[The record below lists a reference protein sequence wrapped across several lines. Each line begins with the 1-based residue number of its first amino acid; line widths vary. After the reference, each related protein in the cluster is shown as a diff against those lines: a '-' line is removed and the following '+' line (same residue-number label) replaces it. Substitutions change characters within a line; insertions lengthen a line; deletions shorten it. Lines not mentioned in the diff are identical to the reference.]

1 MTRAGPQQPDEA
13 LASSVVRIKGQSGE
27 PVGVAF
33 FIAPNLV
40 LTCAHVV
47 AYALGRPRLQKVVAR
62 ASVTLDV
69 PLVAELKGKTWTAE
83 VEHFVPERDDES
95 GDIAVLRLRDAI
107 PGTRRIPMIE
117 PDTAWDHAVG
127 VVGFTGAQPGG
138 IWSRGRPSGTN
149 EQGWRQFSR
158 LDSEEPRVKK
168 GFSGS
173 PVWDSQLGAAIGL
186 IAVTQND
193 HEAPQTFMIRTS
205 TLIAELPQLKE
216 ALQPDSPFR
225 SLKAFGEN
233 DAEVFFGRDDDIDNV
248 AGALQGH
255 HGGVTVYGPSG
266 SGKSSLAL
274 AGVVPRM
281 RKAGYDV
288 LVVNAGA
295 ISSLVAALATE
306 MYEAFCSG
314 SGGSTRVRNAGEVQ
328 EWLAQMGL
336 ADTLHRIRGA
346 AGGKLLVVLDQA
358 EALLA
363 RDPADVAQAV
373 EVLFPS
379 GPPVEGL
386 SVLVTLRADFM
397 DAALKHPSLG
407 PAVHAGVTLP
417 LTPMSREQLRDV
429 VSKPLEQIPGVRY
442 EEGLVERI
450 LADAGDE
457 PGRLPLLG
465 FTLDKL
471 WEGQQDGLLRFA
483 IYEKEGGVTGAL
495 ARHAEEA
502 WKLCIQKHDA
512 LQAKRLLTGLIRVLP
527 GSSTPLRRRLTRQE
541 AQQKRWDI
549 AQWFTTDE
557 RRLLVVHGGPGEPES
572 VELVHEALVE
582 VWPALRDQARADSS
596 FLAGRAEL
604 AHEHKRWANGNK
616 ATGLLPGPVQLAA
629 LEERL
634 KGREAELDD
643 AEVHFLLRARQ
654 LRQVR
659 RNRLRAAWTA
669 AAVVLALIVGLSTF
683 LVYQQRVS
691 TQREEESRSRLLA
704 NYSAE
709 VAKRDPGHAALIAM
723 GAYEISPTD
732 EARNAMLRRYDQ
744 FKEVAWVLTGPEG
757 KIRNVASSVDG
768 TVTLATT
775 DNGRATLFVRQAE
788 GRTQQ
793 LQLSLDEMAFH
804 PLVSRDGRRIAYLS
818 AAGALVWHDVAVTAA
833 EAKDILGKPHTLRG
847 AEFKEIAEQVNWLSE
862 SETFMAFSPGAGR
875 LATIADGRLGLW
887 DLATGRHQNVPGRVP
902 TQGGVSV
909 WFGPD
914 ENTLVVRHTDSK
926 TGAASLK
933 AVESGTGKVR
943 ELAENVDPRATN
955 SPTALSGDG
964 SVLVVCSQVKRGDEV
979 NAAYRALRVA
989 DGRVLNTYTYS
1000 GTNSDCGA
1008 IAVDKKGERFA
1019 VNHHGVIVE
1028 TRHERRVRH
1037 VMAPSSAIATGQ
1049 LLGDEY
1055 KPVVLTVA
1063 DDGISLAAVPLP
1075 PSDVDG
1081 SHIDVS
1087 SPRLIDGGKTLVARV
1102 RHWDKPDGDLTLALV
1117 DAASGK
1123 IASSVK
1129 RPQLIGAQDPAAENS
1144 LSVND
1149 AGTLVA
1155 DVVGPDKILIREIP
1169 SLRLVAEIT
1178 TFTPP
1183 VDERGHAEPITL
1195 AFLRGGDELVT
1206 LSGSRIE
1213 HWNARTGRHISK
1225 TIDAHTIPFGETPR
1239 SSSAEVG
1246 FRSDFALN
1254 SRPEAGYAQ
1263 VMIYGNQVLHAIN
1276 LRTGKEN
1283 RALRVRLGRD
1293 VERAFLDSSGNFA
1306 AAKTSGGMLEL
1317 WRAAAGQRPHRVVG
1331 PLGPLGSN
1339 DRFTGDGYAF
1349 GFTTNDGEF
1358 YVANGSTVRFQQL
1371 SNPNSFKTYDFA
1383 TNQYFLAATK
1393 DGKTLLRTLSGG
1405 GFGGGN
1411 GERGRLDLIH
1421 LDPELWKRHL
1431 CDVVG
1436 HDLTQDERRG
1446 LPAGL
1451 PDRICPS

>member
-1 MTRAGPQQPDEA
+1 M
-13 LASSVVRIKGQSGE
+13 
-27 PVGVAF
+27 AF
-33 FIAPNLV
+33 LIAPDLV

-47 AYALGRPRLQKVVAR
+47 AYALGYPRLQKVVAR
-62 ASVTLDV
+62 TSVTLDV

-83 VEHFVPERDDES
+83 VEHFVPEREDES
-95 GDIAVLRLRDAI
+95 GDIAVLRLRDVI
-107 PGTRRIPMIE
+107 PGTRPIPMVE

-186 IAVTQND
+186 IVVTQND

-205 TLIAELPQLKE
+205 TLSAELPQLKE

-233 DAEVFFGRDDDIDNV
+233 DAEVFFGRDDDIANV
-248 AGALQGH
+248 SGALRGH
-255 HGGVTVYGPSG
+255 HGAVTVYGPSG

-295 ISSLVAALATE
+295 IGSLVAALATE
-306 MYEAFCSG
+306 MYEAFCFG
-314 SGGSTRVRNAGEVQ
+314 PGGSTRVRNAGEVQ

-363 RDPADVAQAV
+363 RDPSDVAQAV

-379 GPPVEGL
+379 GPPAAGL

-483 IYEKEGGVTGAL
+483 TYEKEGGVAGAL

-512 LQAKRLLTGLIRVLP
+512 LQAQRLLTGLIRVLP

-604 AHEHKRWANGNK
+604 AHERERWANGNK
-616 ATGLLPGPVQLAA
+616 AAGLLPGTVQLAA

-643 AEVHFLLRARQ
+643 AEANFLLRARR

-709 VAKRDPGHAALIAM
+709 VAKSDPGQAALIAM

-744 FKEVAWVLTGPEG
+744 FKEAAWVLTGPEG

-768 TVTLATT
+768 TVTFATT

-818 AAGALVWHDVAVTAA
+818 AAGALVWHDVAVTAT
-833 EAKDILGKPHTLRG
+833 EPKDILGKPHSLRG
-847 AEFKEIAEQVNWLSE
+847 AEFKEITEQVNSLIE
-862 SETFMAFSPGAGR
+862 SENFMAFSPGAGH
-875 LATIADGRLGLW
+875 LATIAEGRLGLW
-887 DLATGRHQNVPGRVP
+887 DLRTGRHQNVPSRVP

-943 ELAENVDPRATN
+943 ELAGNVDPKATN

-964 SVLVVCSQVKRGDEV
+964 SVLVVCSQVARGDEV
-979 NAAYRALRVA
+979 DAAYRALRVA

-1008 IAVDKKGERFA
+1008 IAVDEKGDRFA

-1028 TRHERRVRH
+1028 TRNARRVRH
-1037 VMAPSSAIATGQ
+1037 VMAPSSAVATGQ
-1049 LLGDEY
+1049 LLGDEHQ
-1055 KPVVLTVA
+1055 PLVLTVA
-1063 DDGISLAAVPLP
+1063 DGDISLAAVPLT
-1075 PSDVDG
+1075 PSDIDG
-1081 SHIDVS
+1081 SHIDVN

-1102 RHWDKPDGDLTLALV
+1102 RRWDKPDNSFTLALV
-1117 DAASGK
+1117 DAASGL
-1123 IASSVK
+1123 ISSSVK
-1129 RPQLIGAQDPAAENS
+1129 RPQLIGAQDPDAENS

-1178 TFTPP
+1178 TLTPP

-1195 AFLRGGDELVT
+1195 AFLRGGDELAT

-1213 HWNARTGRHISK
+1213 HWNARTGRHLSRP
-1225 TIDAHTIPFGETPR
+1225 IDAHALPFGETPR

-1254 SRPEAGYAQ
+1254 SRPETGYAQ

-1276 LRTGKEN
+1276 LRTGREN
-1283 RALRVRLGRD
+1283 RALRVPLGRD
-1293 VERAFLDSSGNFA
+1293 VERAFLDSSGHYA

-1317 WRAAAGQRPHRVVG
+1317 WWAAAGQRPHRVVG

-1339 DRFTGDGYAF
+1339 DNFTGEGYTF
-1349 GFTTNDGEF
+1349 GFTANDGEF

-1371 SNPNSFKTYDFA
+1371 SNPSSFKTYDFA
-1383 TNQYFLAATK
+1383 ANQYFLAATK
-1393 DGKTLLRTLSGG
+1393 DGNTLLRTLSGG

-1411 GERGRLDLIH
+1411 GENGRLDLIH

-1451 PDRICPS
+1451 PDRICPT

>member
-1 MTRAGPQQPDEA
+1 MGA
-13 LASSVVRIKGQSGE
+13 
-27 PVGVAF
+27 AF
-33 FIAPNLV
+33 FVAPDLV

-47 AYALGRPRLQKVVAR
+47 AYALGHPGLQKVAAR
-62 ASVTLDV
+62 TSVTLDV

-95 GDIAVLRLRDAI
+95 GDIAVLRLKDAI
-107 PGTRRIPMIE
+107 PGTRPIPMVE
-117 PDTAWDHAVG
+117 PGTAWDHAVG
-127 VVGFTGAQPGG
+127 VVGFTGAHPGG
-138 IWSRGRPSGTN
+138 LWSRGRPSGTN

-158 LDSEEPRVKK
+158 LNNEEPRVTK

-186 IAVTQND
+186 IVVTQND
-193 HEAPQTFMIRTS
+193 HEAQQTFMIRTS
-205 TLIAELPQLKE
+205 TLSKELPQLKE
-216 ALQPDSPFR
+216 VLHPDSPFR
-225 SLKAFGEN
+225 SLTAFGEN
-233 DAEVFFGRDDDIDNV
+233 DAEVFFGRDDDINTV
-248 AGALQGH
+248 VGALRGH

-288 LVVNAGA
+288 LVVNAGTS
-295 ISSLVAALATE
+295 SSLAAALATE
-306 MYEAFCSG
+306 VYEAFRPG
-314 SGGSTRVRNAGEVQ
+314 PGGSARVRNAGEVQ
-328 EWLAQMGL
+328 EWLTQMGL

-373 EVLFPS
+373 EVLFPP
-379 GPPVEGL
+379 GPPAEGL

-407 PAVHAGVTLP
+407 PAVRAGVTLP

-429 VSKPLEQIPGVRY
+429 VTRPLGRIPGVRY

-450 LADAGDE
+450 LDDAGGE
-457 PGRLPLLG
+457 PGTLPLLG
-465 FTLDKL
+465 FALVKL
-471 WEGQQDGLLRFA
+471 WDGQQDGLLRFA
-483 IYEKEGGVTGAL
+483 TYEKEGGVTGAL
-495 ARHAEEA
+495 ARHADDV
-502 WKLCIQKHDA
+502 WKLCIQKHDE

-549 AQWFTTDE
+549 AQWFTTHE
-557 RRLLVVHGGPGEPES
+557 RRLLIVHGGHREPES

-604 AHEHKRWANGNK
+604 AHERERWAKGNR
-616 ATGLLPGPVQLAA
+616 AAGLLPGPVQLAA
-629 LEERL
+629 VEERL

-643 AEVHFLLRARQ
+643 AEADFLLLARR
-654 LRQVR
+654 LRQSR

-683 LVYQQRVS
+683 LIYQQRVS
-691 TQREEESRSRLLA
+691 TQRDEESRSRLLA
-704 NYSAE
+704 NYSTEA
-709 VAKRDPGHAALIAM
+709 AKRDPGQAALIAM

-744 FKEVAWVLTGPEG
+744 FKGAAWVLTGPEG
-757 KIRNVASSVDG
+757 RIRNVASSVDG

-818 AAGALVWHDVAVTAA
+818 ATGAIVWHDVVVTAA
-833 EAKDILGKPHTLRG
+833 ESKDMLGKPHSLRG
-847 AEFKEIAEQVNWLSE
+847 AEFKEITDQMSWLSE
-862 SETFMAFSPGAGR
+862 IETFMAFSPGAGR
-875 LATIADGRLGLW
+875 LVTVTDGRLGLW
-887 DLATGRHQNVPGRVP
+887 DLATGRHQDVPGRVP
-902 TQGGVSV
+902 TQGAVSV

-914 ENTLVVRHTDSK
+914 ENTLVVRHADSK
-926 TGAASLK
+926 TGAASLT
-933 AVESGTGKVR
+933 AVDSGTGKVR
-943 ELAENVDPRATN
+943 ELADKVNPTSLH

-964 SVLVVCSQVKRGDEV
+964 SVLVVCSQVKRRDEKF
-979 NAAYRALRVA
+979 AAYRALRVT
-989 DGRVLNTYTYS
+989 DGRVLNTYTDS
-1000 GTNSDCGA
+1000 EAHSSCGA
-1008 IAVDKKGERFA
+1008 IAVDEKGERFA
-1019 VNHHGVIVE
+1019 AHGVIVE
-1028 TRHERRVRH
+1028 TRHERRVRQ
-1037 VMAPSSAIATGQ
+1037 ATASLSAVATGR
-1049 LLGDEY
+1049 LLGDEHQ
-1055 KPVVLTVA
+1055 PLVLNIA
-1063 DDGISLAAVPLP
+1063 DGDTALAALPLTP
-1075 PSDVDG
+1075 RGVDG
-1081 SHIDVS
+1081 SHIDVN

-1117 DAASGK
+1117 DAASGQIK
-1123 IASSVK
+1123 SSVK
-1129 RPQLIGAQDPAAENS
+1129 RPKLLGAQDPAAENS

-1155 DVVGPDKILIREIP
+1155 DVVGPDEIVIRQIP
-1169 SLRLVAEIT
+1169 SLRKVAEIT
-1178 TFTPP
+1178 TLMPP
-1183 VDERGHAEPITL
+1183 VDERGHAEPIAL

-1213 HWNARTGRHISK
+1213 NWNARTGRHLSK
-1225 TIDAHTIPFGETPR
+1225 MIDVQGLPFAKNIQPR

-1254 SRPEAGYAQ
+1254 SRPEAGYVQ
-1263 VMIYGNQVLHAIN
+1263 VMIYGNHVMYAID

-1283 RALRVRLGRD
+1283 RAMRVQLGRD
-1293 VERAFLDSSGNFA
+1293 IERAFLDSSGHFA
-1306 AAKTSGGMLEL
+1306 AAKSAGGMLEL
-1317 WRAAAGQRPHRVVG
+1317 WQAEAGQRPHRVVG
-1331 PLGPLGSN
+1331 PIGPLGSTEK
-1339 DRFTGDGYAF
+1339 FTGDGFTF
-1349 GFTTNDGEF
+1349 GFTANGGEF
-1358 YVANGSTVRFQQL
+1358 YVATGSSVRFQQL
-1371 SNPNSFKTYDFA
+1371 SNPSSFKTYDFA
-1383 TNQYFLAATK
+1383 ENQYFLAATR
-1393 DGKTLLRTLSGG
+1393 DGKTVLRTLSGG

-1411 GERGRLDLIH
+1411 GDNGRLDLIH

-1436 HDLTQDERRG
+1436 HDLTQDERSG
-1446 LPAGL
+1446 LPGGL
-1451 PDRICPS
+1451 PDRICPT

>member
-1 MTRAGPQQPDEA
+1 MTGAGPQQPDEA
-13 LASSVVRIKGQSGE
+13 LAPSVVRIKGQSGE
-27 PVGVAF
+27 PVGAAF
-33 FIAPNLV
+33 FIAPDLV

-47 AYALGRPRLQKVVAR
+47 AYALGHPRLQEVTAR
-62 ASVTLDV
+62 TSVTLDV

-83 VEHFVPERDDES
+83 VEHFVPEREDES
-95 GDIAVLRLRDAI
+95 GDIAVLRLRDEV
-107 PGTRRIPMIE
+107 PGTRPLPMVE

-127 VVGFTGAQPGG
+127 VVGFTGSQPGG

-158 LDSEEPRVKK
+158 LNNEEPRVKK

-186 IAVTQND
+186 IVVTQSD
-193 HEAPQTFMIRTS
+193 HEAQQTFMIRTS
-205 TLIAELPQLKE
+205 TLSKELPQLKE
-216 ALQPDSPFR
+216 VLHPDSPFR

-248 AGALQGH
+248 AGALRGH

-288 LVVNAGA
+288 LVVNAGT
-295 ISSLVAALATE
+295 IFSLAAALATE

-314 SGGSTRVRNAGEVQ
+314 PGGSARVRNAGEVQ
-328 EWLAQMGL
+328 EWLTQMGL

-346 AGGKLLVVLDQA
+346 AGRKLLVVLDQA

-379 GPPVEGL
+379 GPPAEGL

-407 PAVHAGVTLP
+407 PAVQAGVTLP

-429 VSKPLEQIPGVRY
+429 ITRPLERTPGVRY
-442 EEGLVERI
+442 EDGLVERI
-450 LADAGDE
+450 LDDAGGE
-457 PGRLPLLG
+457 SGTLPLLG

-483 IYEKEGGVTGAL
+483 TYEKEGGVTGAL
-495 ARHAEEA
+495 ARHADDA
-502 WKLCIQKHDA
+502 WKLCIQKHDEF
-512 LQAKRLLTGLIRVLP
+512 QAKRLLTGLIRVLP
-527 GSSTPLRRRLTRQE
+527 GSITPLRRRLTRQE

-549 AQWFTTDE
+549 AQWFTTHE
-557 RRLLVVHGGPGEPES
+557 PRLLIVHGGPGEPES

-604 AHEHKRWANGNK
+604 AHERERWANGNR
-616 ATGLLPGPVQLAA
+616 AAGLLPGPVQLAA

-643 AEVHFLLRARQ
+643 AEANFLLLARRLRQ
-654 LRQVR
+654 LR

-709 VAKRDPGHAALIAM
+709 VAKRDPGQAALIAM

-744 FKEVAWVLTGPEG
+744 FKEAAWVLTGPEG

-818 AAGALVWHDVAVTAA
+818 ASGALVWHDVAVTAA
-833 EAKDILGKPHTLRG
+833 ESKDVLGKPHSLRG
-847 AEFKEIAEQVNWLSE
+847 AEFKEITDQMAGLSE
-862 SETFMAFSPGAGR
+862 SENFMAFSPGAGR

-943 ELAENVDPRATN
+943 ELAGNIDPRATN
-955 SPTALSGDG
+955 SPTAVSGDG
-964 SVLVVCSQVKRGDEV
+964 SVLVVCSQVARGDEV
-979 NAAYRALRVA
+979 DAAYRALRVA

-1008 IAVDKKGERFA
+1008 IAVDEKGDRFA

-1028 TRHERRVRH
+1028 TRHARRVRH
-1037 VMAPSSAIATGQ
+1037 VMAPSSAVATGQ
-1049 LLGDEY
+1049 LLGDEHQ
-1055 KPVVLTVA
+1055 PLVLTVA
-1063 DDGISLAAVPLP
+1063 DGDISLAAVPLT
-1075 PSDVDG
+1075 PSDIDG
-1081 SHIDVS
+1081 SHIDVN

-1102 RHWDKPDGDLTLALV
+1102 RRWDKPDDSLTLALV
-1117 DAASGK
+1117 DAASGR
-1123 IASSVK
+1123 ISSSVK
-1129 RPQLIGAQDPAAENS
+1129 QPQLIGAQDPAAENS

-1178 TFTPP
+1178 TLTPP

-1195 AFLRGGDELVT
+1195 AFLRGG
-1206 LSGSRIE
+1206 
-1213 HWNARTGRHISK
+1213 
-1225 TIDAHTIPFGETPR
+1225 
-1239 SSSAEVG
+1239 
-1246 FRSDFALN
+1246 
-1254 SRPEAGYAQ
+1254 
-1263 VMIYGNQVLHAIN
+1263 
-1276 LRTGKEN
+1276 
-1283 RALRVRLGRD
+1283 
-1293 VERAFLDSSGNFA
+1293 
-1306 AAKTSGGMLEL
+1306 
-1317 WRAAAGQRPHRVVG
+1317 
-1331 PLGPLGSN
+1331 
-1339 DRFTGDGYAF
+1339 
-1349 GFTTNDGEF
+1349 
-1358 YVANGSTVRFQQL
+1358 
-1371 SNPNSFKTYDFA
+1371 
-1383 TNQYFLAATK
+1383 
-1393 DGKTLLRTLSGG
+1393 
-1405 GFGGGN
+1405 
-1411 GERGRLDLIH
+1411 
-1421 LDPELWKRHL
+1421 
-1431 CDVVG
+1431 
-1436 HDLTQDERRG
+1436 
-1446 LPAGL
+1446 
-1451 PDRICPS
+1451 

>member
-1 MTRAGPQQPDEA
+1 MP
-13 LASSVVRIKGQSGE
+13 SVVRIKGQSGE
-27 PVGVAF
+27 PVGAGFFVA
-33 FIAPNLV
+33 PDLV

-47 AYALGRPRLQKVVAR
+47 AYALGCPGREKDAAQT
-62 ASVTLDV
+62 SVTLDV
-69 PLVAELKGKTWTAE
+69 PLVGELKGKTWAAE

-95 GDIAVLRLRDAI
+95 GDIAVLRLKDAI
-107 PGTRRIPMIE
+107 PGTRPIPMVE
-117 PDTAWDHAVG
+117 PGTAWDHAVG
-127 VVGFTGAQPGG
+127 VVGFTGAHPGG
-138 IWSRGRPSGTN
+138 LWSRGRPSGTN

-158 LDSEEPRVKK
+158 LNNEEPRVTK

-186 IAVTQND
+186 IVVTQND
-193 HEAPQTFMIRTS
+193 HEAQQTFMIRTS
-205 TLIAELPQLKE
+205 TLSKELPQLKE
-216 ALQPDSPFR
+216 VLHPDSPFR
-225 SLKAFGEN
+225 SLTAFGEN
-233 DAEVFFGRDDDIDNV
+233 DAEVFFGRDDDINTV
-248 AGALQGH
+248 VGALRGH

-288 LVVNAGA
+288 LVVNAGTS
-295 ISSLVAALATE
+295 SSLAAALATE
-306 MYEAFCSG
+306 VYEAFRPG
-314 SGGSTRVRNAGEVQ
+314 PGGSARVRNAGEVQ
-328 EWLAQMGL
+328 EWLTQMGL

-373 EVLFPS
+373 EVLFPP
-379 GPPVEGL
+379 GPPAEGL

-407 PAVHAGVTLP
+407 PAVRAGVTLP

-429 VSKPLEQIPGVRY
+429 VTRPLGRIPGVRY

-450 LADAGDE
+450 LDDAGGE
-457 PGRLPLLG
+457 PGTLPLLG
-465 FTLDKL
+465 FALVKL
-471 WEGQQDGLLRFA
+471 WDGQQDGLLRFA
-483 IYEKEGGVTGAL
+483 TYEKEGGVTGAL
-495 ARHAEEA
+495 ARHADDV
-502 WKLCIQKHDA
+502 WKLCIQKHDE

-549 AQWFTTDE
+549 AQWFTTHE
-557 RRLLVVHGGPGEPES
+557 RRLLIVHGGHREPES

-604 AHEHKRWANGNK
+604 AHERERWAKGNR
-616 ATGLLPGPVQLAA
+616 AAGLLPGPVQLAA
-629 LEERL
+629 VEERL

-643 AEVHFLLRARQ
+643 AEADFLLLARR
-654 LRQVR
+654 LRQSR

-683 LVYQQRVS
+683 LIYQQRVS
-691 TQREEESRSRLLA
+691 TQRDEESRSRLLA
-704 NYSAE
+704 NYSTEA
-709 VAKRDPGHAALIAM
+709 AKRDPGQAALIAM

-744 FKEVAWVLTGPEG
+744 FKGAAWVLTGPEG
-757 KIRNVASSVDG
+757 RIRNVASSVDG

-818 AAGALVWHDVAVTAA
+818 ATGAIVWHDVVVTAA
-833 EAKDILGKPHTLRG
+833 ESKDMLGKPHSLRG
-847 AEFKEIAEQVNWLSE
+847 AEFKEITDQMSWLSE
-862 SETFMAFSPGAGR
+862 IETFMAFSPGAGR
-875 LATIADGRLGLW
+875 LVTVADGRLGLW
-887 DLATGRHQNVPGRVP
+887 DLATGRHQDVPGRVP
-902 TQGGVSV
+902 TQGAVSV

-914 ENTLVVRHTDSK
+914 ENTLVVRHADSK
-926 TGAASLK
+926 TGAASLT
-933 AVESGTGKVR
+933 AVDSGTGKVR
-943 ELAENVDPRATN
+943 ELADKVNPTSLH

-964 SVLVVCSQVKRGDEV
+964 SVLVVCSQVKRRDEKF
-979 NAAYRALRVA
+979 AAYRALRVT
-989 DGRVLNTYTYS
+989 DGRVLNTYTDS
-1000 GTNSDCGA
+1000 EAHSSCGA
-1008 IAVDKKGERFA
+1008 IAVDEKGERFA
-1019 VNHHGVIVE
+1019 AHGVIVE
-1028 TRHERRVRH
+1028 TRHERRVRQ
-1037 VMAPSSAIATGQ
+1037 ATASLSAVATGR
-1049 LLGDEY
+1049 LLGDEHQ
-1055 KPVVLTVA
+1055 PLVLNIA
-1063 DDGISLAAVPLP
+1063 DGDTALAALPLTP
-1075 PSDVDG
+1075 RGVDG
-1081 SHIDVS
+1081 SHIDVN

-1102 RHWDKPDGDLTLALV
+1102 RNWDKPDGDLTLALV
-1117 DAASGK
+1117 DAASGQIK
-1123 IASSVK
+1123 SSVK
-1129 RPQLIGAQDPAAENS
+1129 RPKLLGAQDPAAENS

-1155 DVVGPDKILIREIP
+1155 DVVGPDGIVIRQIP
-1169 SLRLVAEIT
+1169 SLRKVAEIT
-1178 TFTPP
+1178 TLMPP
-1183 VDERGHAEPITL
+1183 VDERGNAEPIAL

-1213 HWNARTGRHISK
+1213 HWNARTGRHLSK
-1225 TIDAHTIPFGETPR
+1225 MIDVQALPFAKNIQPR

-1246 FRSDFALN
+1246 FRSEFALN
-1254 SRPEAGYAQ
+1254 SRPEAGYVQ
-1263 VMIYGNQVLHAIN
+1263 VMIYGNHVMYAIN

-1283 RALRVRLGRD
+1283 RAMRVQLGRD
-1293 VERAFLDSSGNFA
+1293 IERAFLDSSGHFA
-1306 AAKTSGGMLEL
+1306 AAKSAGGMLEL
-1317 WRAAAGQRPHRVVG
+1317 WQAEAGQRPHRVVG
-1331 PLGPLGSN
+1331 PIGPLGSTE
-1339 DRFTGDGYAF
+1339 RFTGDGFTF
-1349 GFTTNDGEF
+1349 GFTANGGEF
-1358 YVANGSTVRFQQL
+1358 YVATGSSVRFQQL
-1371 SNPNSFKTYDFA
+1371 SNPSSFKTYDFA
-1383 TNQYFLAATK
+1383 ENQYFLAATR
-1393 DGKTLLRTLSGG
+1393 DGQTVLRTLSGG

-1411 GERGRLDLIH
+1411 GDNGRLDLIH

-1431 CDVVG
+1431 CDIVG
-1436 HDLTQDERRG
+1436 HDLTQDERSG
-1446 LPAGL
+1446 LPGGL
-1451 PDRICPS
+1451 PDRICPT